1 MKRRVEP
8 LVWLTFSGGGV
19 AAAIFMPVL
28 AFLCALAFPL
38 GWLDPPSHDQLL
50 SVVSH
55 PVTRLALL
63 GLFAVM
69 LVHAA
74 HRFRFTLYDGL
85 QVKARLLVA
94 TACYGGVMVMMIFAV
109 DVLTA

>member
-1 MKRRVEP
+1 M
-8 LVWLTFSGGGV
+8 
-19 AAAIFMPVL
+19 A
-28 AFLCALAFPL
+28 
-38 GWLDPPSHDQLL
+38 
-50 SVVSH
+50 VVSH
-55 PVTRLALL
+55 PITRLALL

-94 TACYGGVMVMMIFAV
+94 TACYGGAAVMMIFAA
-109 DVLTA
+109 DVLTT